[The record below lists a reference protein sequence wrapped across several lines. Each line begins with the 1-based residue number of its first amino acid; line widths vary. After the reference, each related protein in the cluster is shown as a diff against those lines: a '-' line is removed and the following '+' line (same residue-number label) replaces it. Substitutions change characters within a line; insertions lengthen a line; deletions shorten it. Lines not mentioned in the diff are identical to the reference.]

1 METSHLGII
10 FNKIKKLFRKILKK
24 RNKETETIIQ
34 NTEENNM
41 LQETI
46 YDNRELSWLK
56 FNKRVWCRKCDHER
70 QRTDGVW
77 FIYRESDCRAGGR
90 ENPAAVRTFRGICDT
105 AVLELAEIFAES

>member
-46 YDNRELSWLK
+46 YYVLVNLNFGILK
-56 FNKRVWCRKCDHER
+56 WQV
-70 QRTDGVW
+70 
-77 FIYRESDCRAGGR
+77 
-90 ENPAAVRTFRGICDT
+90 PA
-105 AVLELAEIFAES
+105 

>member
-24 RNKETETIIQ
+24 RKKETETIIQ

-46 YDNRELSWLK
+46 YYVLVNLNFGILK
-56 FNKRVWCRKCDHER
+56 WQV
-70 QRTDGVW
+70 
-77 FIYRESDCRAGGR
+77 
-90 ENPAAVRTFRGICDT
+90 PA
-105 AVLELAEIFAES
+105 

>member
-46 YDNRELSWLK
+46 YDNRELS
-56 FNKRVWCRKCDHER
+56 
-70 QRTDGVW
+70 
-77 FIYRESDCRAGGR
+77 
-90 ENPAAVRTFRGICDT
+90 
-105 AVLELAEIFAES
+105 

>member
-46 YDNRELSWLK
+46 YYALVNLNFGILK
-56 FNKRVWCRKCDHER
+56 WQV
-70 QRTDGVW
+70 
-77 FIYRESDCRAGGR
+77 
-90 ENPAAVRTFRGICDT
+90 PA
-105 AVLELAEIFAES
+105 

>member
-46 YDNRELSWLK
+46 YYALVNLNFGILK
-56 FNKRVWCRKCDHER
+56 WQV
-70 QRTDGVW
+70 
-77 FIYRESDCRAGGR
+77 SAGGILYS
-90 ENPAAVRTFRGICDT
+90 VCI
-105 AVLELAEIFAES
+105 I